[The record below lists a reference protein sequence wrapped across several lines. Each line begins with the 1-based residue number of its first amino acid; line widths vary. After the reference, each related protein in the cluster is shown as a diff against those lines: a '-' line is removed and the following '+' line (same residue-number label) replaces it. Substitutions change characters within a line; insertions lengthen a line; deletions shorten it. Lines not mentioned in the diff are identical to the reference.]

1 MSERNFA
8 LITGASGGIGL
19 ELARILAEKG
29 FNLLLLAR
37 SRNKL
42 EELAR
47 ELETAHGIQAAVL
60 VAGLIHDVP
69 TVKELITAS
78 WRTPND

>member
-8 LITGASGGIGL
+8 LVTGASGGIGL
-19 ELARILAEKG
+19 ELARLLAEKG
-29 FNLLLLAR
+29 YNLVLLAR

-47 ELETAHGIQAAVL
+47 ELETAHGIQATV
-60 VAGLIHDVP
+60 VAADLSEPDA
-69 TVKELITAS
+69 LAS
-78 WRTPND
+78 CV